1 MKIKKPAIYHLMVIV
16 DANDSTYNDAF
27 LEGVKE
33 AGESLRVASEIVLV
47 DGNRY
52 NEKVIEKLEM
62 ASYAKV
68 DGLVVQSVNSEAFVR
83 KVNEVV
89 ESGIPV
95 FLLGEDITETERV
108 SYIGVNRYNIG
119 HSAGVMLADIMDGKG
134 KIAIIDHKAYGGDKT
149 LSLGLSDVFMD
160 HEDISIEL
168 VTYTQQG
175 ALNSE
180 TIATQIFRN
189 YPQIDGIF
197 CTNSQNTLGV
207 AQAMIDNNVVNDFT
221 LIGFGD
227 DVELLEYIEKGKIA
241 KGTIVADYKDIG
253 YKAITV
259 FSDYKSKDFVSS
271 VINTTVHLV
280 SEDTI
285 GLFLDER
292 GE

>member
-1 MKIKKPAIYHLMVIV
+1 MVIV

-134 KIAIIDHKAYGGDKT
+134 KIAIIDHKAYGDKT
-149 LSLGLSDVFMD
+149 
-160 HEDISIEL
+160 
-168 VTYTQQG
+168 
-175 ALNSE
+175 
-180 TIATQIFRN
+180 
-189 YPQIDGIF
+189 
-197 CTNSQNTLGV
+197 
-207 AQAMIDNNVVNDFT
+207 
-221 LIGFGD
+221 
-227 DVELLEYIEKGKIA
+227 
-241 KGTIVADYKDIG
+241 
-253 YKAITV
+253 
-259 FSDYKSKDFVSS
+259 
-271 VINTTVHLV
+271 
-280 SEDTI
+280 
-285 GLFLDER
+285 
-292 GE
+292 